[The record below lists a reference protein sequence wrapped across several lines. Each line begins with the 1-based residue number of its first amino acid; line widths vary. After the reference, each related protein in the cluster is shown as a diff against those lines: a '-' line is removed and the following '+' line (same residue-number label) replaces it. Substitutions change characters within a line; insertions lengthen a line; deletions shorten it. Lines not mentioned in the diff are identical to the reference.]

1 MTVRTTLFILCICE
15 VAHAFTA
22 RSNLRRCAALSKR
35 NLSCGPPSAF
45 LWAVASTPSSLQLS
59 SESNEEIFGATTGIT
74 LKIAF
79 DSQGG
84 VADLSSEKS
93 ERFTCGE
100 SLDMVHR
107 LRRVSDAVL
116 VGRSTVE
123 VDDCTLTVRRV
134 PLLPI
139 VQENS
144 DGTGTKK
151 QKQPFRVVLDP
162 NLDLKLD
169 RFKIFQ
175 DGLATIIVHAVTDD
189 LETGQTSATSED
201 EGNNIDFV
209 KTTSKDFPDVTFLG
223 LRPITDEGK
232 ARLCTRQ
239 ISDIL
244 AKEFGIHHI
253 MVEGGPN
260 TALQF
265 LKDKTVDR
273 AILVYA
279 PISFKDPL
287 LSNISAATLEQ
298 AGLEPIGDYELG
310 VDSLKC
316 YSRPELPW
324 PSTSVTSWP

>member
-1 MTVRTTLFILCICE
+1 MYHEQLAQNLPMKLRRTLLCPCMCG
-15 VAHAFTA
+15 VVHAFTTGSMLIS
-22 RSNLRRCAALSKR
+22 RFER
-35 NLSCGPPSAF
+35 NI
-45 LWAVASTPSSLQLS
+45 AVVPLAVESTPSSSFS
-59 SESNEEIFGATTGIT
+59 SENGGDTLGVTMGVT

-134 PLLPI
+134 PLLTLGD
-139 VQENS
+139 E
-144 DGTGTKK
+144 K
-151 QKQPFRVVLDP
+151 QKQPVRVIIDP
-162 NLDLKLD
+162 RLDLKLD
-169 RFKIFQ
+169 EFKIFQ
-175 DGLATIIVHAVTDD
+175 DGLATIVVHTVADD
-189 LETGQTSATSED
+189 IETSESKQ
-201 EGNNIDFV
+201 NNEKVACETPFI
-209 KTTSKDFPDVTFLG
+209 KTTAKDYPNVTFLG
-223 LRPITDEGK
+223 LRPVSDQGK
-232 ARLCTRQ
+232 QRLSTRH
-239 ISDIL
+239 ICHVL
-244 AKEFGIHHI
+244 AKEFNLHHI

-265 LKDKTVDR
+265 LEEGAVDR

-287 LSNISAATLEQ
+287 LSIISTTILDK
-298 AGLEPIGDYELG
+298 AGLEFTGSYALG
-310 VDSLKC
+310 VDTVKC
-316 YSRPELPW
+316 FARPNIQW
-324 PSTSVTSWP
+324 PSTRVSSWP